1 MKFQPAIKWS
11 GSKRSQSE
19 EIIKRFPKEINTYYE
34 PFVGSAS
41 VLFQL
46 LNSDI
51 KVNNYICSDINQ
63 DLINLWNCII
73 NNPYYLINEYKTM
86 WNELNSI
93 EDIEKRKEYYYIV
106 RNRFNKNRE
115 PKDFMFLSRTCVN
128 GLIRFNS
135 KGEFNTP
142 FHFSRPGI
150 DPIKL
155 EKIINQ
161 WSELL
166 NKNNV
171 IFICQDYTNIN
182 SQLGDLI
189 YLDPPYANTKGM
201 YYGQINYEQF
211 WNYLRKQKG
220 NYIFSFDG
228 KTGTKDMTYDVP
240 NDVYDSPCLKMI
252 KITKTKPAGII
263 VSNMPATEGGKDS
276 GILSLMFFFT
286 KNT

>member
-73 NNPYYLINEYKTM
+73 NEPYYLINEYRTM

-106 RNRFNKNRE
+106 RNRFNNNRE
-115 PKDFMFLSRTCVN
+115 SKDFMFLSRTCVN

-135 KGEFNTP
+135 KGEFNTS

-171 IFICQDYTNIN
+171 AFICQDYTNIN
-182 SQLGDLI
+182 PQLGDLI

-201 YYGQINYEQF
+201 YYGQIDYEQL
-211 WNYLRKQKG
+211 WNFLSKQQAS
-220 NYIFSFDG
+220 YVLSFDG
-228 KTGTKDMTYDVP
+228 KTDSKDMTYEVP
-240 NDVYDSPCLKMI
+240 CNLYDKHEYIYSGISGFRKNHKKQEYVSESLYI
-252 KITKTKPAGII
+252 KINK
-263 VSNMPATEGGKDS
+263 
-276 GILSLMFFFT
+276 
-286 KNT
+286 

>member
-1 MKFQPAIKWS
+1 MKFQPVVKWS

-46 LNSDI
+46 LNSNI

-63 DLINLWNCII
+63 DLINLWNYII
-73 NNPYYLINEYKTM
+73 NEPFYLINEYKTM

-115 PKDFMFLSRTCVN
+115 PKDFMFLSRTCAN

-135 KGEFNTP
+135 KGEFNTS

-171 IFICQDYTNIN
+171 IFICQNYTNIN
-182 SQLGDLI
+182 AQLGDLI

-201 YYGQINYEQF
+201 YYGQIDY
-211 WNYLRKQKG
+211 KQLWYFLSKQQAS
-220 NYIFSFDG
+220 YVLSFDG
-228 KTGTKDMTYDVP
+228 KTGSKDMTYEVP
-240 NDVYDSPCLKMI
+240 CNLYDKHEYIYSGISGFGKIHKKQEYVSESLYI
-252 KITKTKPAGII
+252 KI
-263 VSNMPATEGGKDS
+263 ND
-276 GILSLMFFFT
+276 
-286 KNT
+286 

>member
-73 NNPYYLINEYKTM
+73 NESFYLINEYKTM

-135 KGEFNTP
+135 KGEFNTS

-182 SQLGDLI
+182 ARLGDLI

-201 YYGQINYEQF
+201 YYGQIDYEQLWYF
-211 WNYLRKQKG
+211 YQSNKQ
-220 NYIFSFDG
+220 
-228 KTGTKDMTYDVP
+228 V
-240 NDVYDSPCLKMI
+240 
-252 KITKTKPAGII
+252 
-263 VSNMPATEGGKDS
+263 
-276 GILSLMFFFT
+276 MF
-286 KNT
+286 

>member
-73 NNPYYLINEYKTM
+73 NESSYLINEYRTM

-93 EDIEKRKEYYYIV
+93 EDIEKRKEYYYMV

-115 PKDFMFLSRTCVN
+115 SKDFMFLSRTCVN

-135 KGEFNTP
+135 KGEFNTS

-182 SQLGDLI
+182 ARLGDLI

-201 YYGQINYEQF
+201 YYGQIDYEQLWYF
-211 WNYLRKQKG
+211 LSKQQAS
-220 NYIFSFDG
+220 YILSFDG
-228 KTGTKDMTYDVP
+228 KTDSKDMTYGVP
-240 NDVYDSPCLKMI
+240 CDLYDKHEYIYSGISGFRKNHKKQEYVSESLYI
-252 KITKTKPAGII
+252 KI
-263 VSNMPATEGGKDS
+263 N
-276 GILSLMFFFT
+276 
-286 KNT
+286 N

>member
-1 MKFQPAIKWS
+1 MKFQPVVKWS

-46 LNSDI
+46 LNSNI

-63 DLINLWNCII
+63 DLINLWNYII
-73 NNPYYLINEYKTM
+73 NEPFYLINEYKTM

-93 EDIEKRKEYYYIV
+93 EDIEKRKEYYYMV

-115 PKDFMFLSRTCVN
+115 PKDFMFLSRTCAN

-171 IFICQDYTNIN
+171 IFICQNYTNIN
-182 SQLGDLI
+182 AQLGDLI

-201 YYGQINYEQF
+201 YYGQIDY
-211 WNYLRKQKG
+211 KQLWYFLSKQQAS
-220 NYIFSFDG
+220 YVLSFDG
-228 KTGTKDMTYDVP
+228 KTGSKDMTYEVP
-240 NDVYDSPCLKMI
+240 CNLYDKHEYIYSGISGFGKIHKKQEYVSESLYI
-252 KITKTKPAGII
+252 KI
-263 VSNMPATEGGKDS
+263 ND
-276 GILSLMFFFT
+276 
-286 KNT
+286 

>member
-1 MKFQPAIKWS
+1 MKFQPVVKWS

-46 LNSDI
+46 LNSNI

-63 DLINLWNCII
+63 DLINLWNYII
-73 NNPYYLINEYKTM
+73 NEPFYLINEYKTM

-93 EDIEKRKEYYYIV
+93 EDIEKRKEYYYMV

-115 PKDFMFLSRTCVN
+115 PKDFMFLSRTCAN

-135 KGEFNTP
+135 KGEFNTS

-171 IFICQDYTNIN
+171 IFICQNYTNIN
-182 SQLGDLI
+182 AQLGDLI

-201 YYGQINYEQF
+201 YYGQIDY
-211 WNYLRKQKG
+211 KQLWYFLSKQQAS
-220 NYIFSFDG
+220 YVLSFDG
-228 KTGTKDMTYDVP
+228 KTGSKDMTYEVP
-240 NDVYDSPCLKMI
+240 CNLYDKHEYIYSGISGFGKIHKKQEYVSESLYI
-252 KITKTKPAGII
+252 KI
-263 VSNMPATEGGKDS
+263 ND
-276 GILSLMFFFT
+276 
-286 KNT
+286 